1 MSEFENDAIVR
12 AAKGEKEALY
22 DLQLEVSPSVQWI
35 FFAGK
40 TVFEENYADE
50 PELEELQPVART
62 AVTASV
68 APVSNARREGAI
80 SVMFVMSSRYR
91 PGVPPPRLPR

>member
-50 PELEELQPVART
+50 PELEELRKWRVKQPVVKNEFTKARWD
-62 AVTASV
+62 A
-68 APVSNARREGAI
+68 
-80 SVMFVMSSRYR
+80 
-91 PGVPPPRLPR
+91 